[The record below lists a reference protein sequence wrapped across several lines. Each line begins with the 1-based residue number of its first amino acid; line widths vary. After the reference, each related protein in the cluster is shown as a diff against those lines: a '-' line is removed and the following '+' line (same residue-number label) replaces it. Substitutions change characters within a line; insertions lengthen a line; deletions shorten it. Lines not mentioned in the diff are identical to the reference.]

1 MNEINESYDTDS
13 VREFTVSDADAG
25 PYALAEGPDGALWF
39 TLVHRGAVA
48 RRDPDDGRVTVHP
61 VGDGP
66 TVIAPGPDG
75 ALWFTEYRAHRIG
88 RITPEG
94 HYASFA
100 PSPPRA
106 GRSGSPRG
114 RTAPCG
120 SRSPRPTGSA
130 ASPWTARSP
139 SIRRPAPSRPP

>member
-48 RRDPDDGRVTVHP
+48 RRDPEDGRVTVHP

-94 HYASFA
+94 HYASF
-100 PSPPRA
+100 
-106 GRSGSPRG
+106 
-114 RTAPCG
+114 
-120 SRSPRPTGSA
+120 
-130 ASPWTARSP
+130 
-139 SIRRPAPSRPP
+139 